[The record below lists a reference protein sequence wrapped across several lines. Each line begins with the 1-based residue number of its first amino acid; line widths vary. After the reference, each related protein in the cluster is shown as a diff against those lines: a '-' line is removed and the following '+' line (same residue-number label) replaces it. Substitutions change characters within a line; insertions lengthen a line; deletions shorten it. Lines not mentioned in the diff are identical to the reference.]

1 MAAAAPAG
9 LALAGPTA
17 VVLAA
22 AGDVRELLTR
32 TELDRAGALRSAGD
46 RDDFLAA
53 HALVRLC
60 AGRRRGPPAPGP
72 VAVTQKPTPE
82 THGKV

>member
-1 MAAAAPAG
+1 MAG
-9 LALAGPTA
+9 LALAGPTGA
-17 VVLAA
+17 VLAA

-60 AGRRRGPPAPGP
+60 AGRRRGRPAPGRP
-72 VAVTQKPTPE
+72 PP
-82 THGKV
+82 

>member
-1 MAAAAPAG
+1 MAG
-9 LALAGPTA
+9 LALAGTTGA
-17 VVLAA
+17 VLAA

-53 HALVRLC
+53 HALVRLWGGGGIGS
-60 AGRRRGPPAPGP
+60 AGCGGDRE
-72 VAVTQKPTPE
+72 QE
-82 THGKV
+82 